1 MLKRVKKIWSAARA
15 GYTLSSTE
23 QRWETVLLTVWL
35 KGLMRHASDFT
46 ANALISDFNTHFK
59 PPILQQTRQ
68 KIADDVYWESCY
80 DAH

>member
-1 MLKRVKKIWSAARA
+1 
-15 GYTLSSTE
+15 
-23 QRWETVLLTVWL
+23 VWL